1 MPMLT
6 MVEVSLNACETY
18 LAQSTKLLL
27 VSLSLLLFLFILWQ
41 LKTLLNTRYRFK
53 SYTTLLI
60 NNMKYIYRLQ
70 KPW

>member
-1 MPMLT
+1 MLT

-18 LAQSTKLLL
+18 LAQSAKLLL

-41 LKTLLNTRYRFK
+41 HKTLLNTRHRFK

>member
-1 MPMLT
+1 MLT
-6 MVEVSLNACETY
+6 VVEVSLNDCETY

-53 SYTTLLI
+53 SYTRLLI
-60 NNMKYIYRLQ
+60 NNMKNIHRLQ